1 MKQELMTKKSEQEA
15 LDRLEQRQKLLAQMQ
30 NSTNHTDPEEE
41 RALKAMQEEVQ
52 KYEESERAEKD
63 EEAKIAEQIKDVYAE
78 AKAHGFDTKAIR
90 AVVKLR
96 KEDREKREE
105 HELILGTYLAALG
118 EI

>member
-1 MKQELMTKKSEQEA
+1 MDDESHSVGSSGAIDNATRERLRQTIEKIE
-15 LDRLEQRQKLLAQMQ
+15 RLEI
-30 NSTNHTDPEEE
+30 
-41 RALKAMQEEVQ
+41 
-52 KYEESERAEKD
+52 EKK
-63 EEAKIAEQIKDVYAE
+63 EIAEEIKDVYAE

-90 AVVKLR
+90 EVVKLR